1 MTDRHGFEIPNQRPI
16 MDRLEH
22 QRLNGIQNPVM
33 FMRDIEILYHLKE
46 LKRQK
51 KVFNL
56 ALKHCSR
63 DIKSY
68 LIIVIIT
75 NNLKGWNDR
84 VTP

>member
-51 KVFNL
+51 
-56 ALKHCSR
+56 R
-63 DIKSY
+63 Y
-68 LIIVIIT
+68 LT
-75 NNLKGWNDR
+75 
-84 VTP
+84 